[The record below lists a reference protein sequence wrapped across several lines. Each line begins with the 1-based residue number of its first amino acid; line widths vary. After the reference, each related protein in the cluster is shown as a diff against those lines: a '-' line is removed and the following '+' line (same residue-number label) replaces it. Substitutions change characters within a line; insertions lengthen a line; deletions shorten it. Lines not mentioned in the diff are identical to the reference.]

1 MRTFVNGIL
10 SDTHETGEEIDWGK
24 TAIGR
29 SGAGDA
35 MAWKGQ
41 IAEIMIFAGM
51 LKDDDQK
58 ELENYLYNKW
68 LQSMEPR
75 PLSDISFAVSPYLRA
90 GSPGTAAGASIG
102 SLSAADGYGSIS
114 YSLVSGDGDSDNG
127 RFKIEGN
134 SIIIQGA
141 NLAEGT
147 YRFRVRAED
156 YYSRLEKSFPLPYL
170 ADPFRFR
177 VWYSILTPPPC
188 RGWRTKAPWKAGR
201 TYRERETMLPR
212 IIRAAGQLILSAG

>member
-1 MRTFVNGIL
+1 MMTKKNWKTTFTINGC
-10 SDTHETGEEIDWGK
+10 SP
-24 TAIGR
+24 
-29 SGAGDA
+29 
-35 MAWKGQ
+35 
-41 IAEIMIFAGM
+41 
-51 LKDDDQK
+51 
-58 ELENYLYNKW
+58 
-68 LQSMEPR
+68 EPR

-141 NLAEGT
+141 DLTEGT

-156 YYSRLEKSFPLPYL
+156 YYSRLEKSFSVTVFGGSVQIP
-170 ADPFRFR
+170 
-177 VWYSILTPPPC
+177 VWYSILTPPTC

-201 TYRERETMLPR
+201 TYRERKSCFP
-212 IIRAAGQLILSAG
+212 G